1 MQAMEHAQPLWLYF
15 LLVAG
20 IVALPGMD
28 MAYVAASSLS
38 GGRRAGLAATAGITC
53 AGFVHV
59 GAGLLGLGLLL
70 QAAPSLFN
78 ALLIAGS
85 LYLAHLGWQIA
96 RSGAGRL
103 DARPLAHRQF
113 FARGALTALLN
124 PKAYLFGLLVF
135 PAFGAGAS
143 TLRGLQLA
151 AITAATQILIYGLVA
166 WLAGARA
173 LQGHALLNRG
183 VGALLIATAAWTLA
197 RGWQQLS

>member
-1 MQAMEHAQPLWLYF
+1 MPAMENAQPLWLYF

-78 ALLIAGS
+78 ALLVAGS
-85 LYLAHLGWQIA
+85 LYLAWLGWQIGSSTA
-96 RSGAGRL
+96 ATL
-103 DARPLAHRQF
+103 ETRPLAHRRF
-113 FARGALTALLN
+113 FARGAITALLN

-143 TLRGLQLA
+143 GLRGLQLA
-151 AITAATQILIYGLVA
+151 AITAATQILIYGAVA
-166 WLAGARA
+166 LLAGAPR
-173 LQGHALLNRG
+173 LQGHRLLNRG
-183 VGALLIATAAWTLA
+183 IGALLIVSAAWTLV
-197 RGWQQLS
+197 RGWTG

>member
-1 MQAMEHAQPLWLYF
+1 MDSNPLWLYF

-38 GGRRAGLAATAGITC
+38 GGRRAGLAATAGITA

-70 QAAPSLFN
+70 QAAPALFN
-78 ALLIAGS
+78 ALLLGGAV
-85 LYLAHLGWQIA
+85 YLGWLGWQIA
-96 RSGAGRL
+96 RGSAAPL
-103 DARPLAHRQF
+103 EARPLAHRQF

-143 TLRGLQLA
+143 GARGLQLA
-151 AITAATQILIYGLVA
+151 AITAGTQIGIYGVVA
-166 WLAGARA
+166 WLAGSRSLRGHRA
-173 LQGHALLNRG
+173 LNQG
-183 VGALLIATAAWTLA
+183 VGALLIATAAWTLW
-197 RGWQQLS
+197 RGWQP

>member
-1 MQAMEHAQPLWLYF
+1 MLGMEHAQPLWLYF

-28 MAYVAASSLS
+28 MAYVAASSVS

-78 ALLIAGS
+78 ALLVAGS
-85 LYLAHLGWQIA
+85 VYLAHLGWQIA
-96 RSGAGRL
+96 RSDASRL
-103 DARPLAHRQF
+103 DTQPLAHRHF

-135 PAFGAGAS
+135 PAFGAGAGS
-143 TLRGLQLA
+143 LRGLQLA
-151 AITAATQILIYGLVA
+151 AITAATQVLIYGAVA
-166 WLAGARA
+166 WLAGTRT
-173 LQGHALLNRG
+173 LRGHALLNRG
-183 VGALLIATAAWTLA
+183 VGALLIVTSAWTLV
-197 RGWQQLS
+197 RGWMA

>member
-1 MQAMEHAQPLWLYF
+1 MNTANPLWLYF

-70 QAAPSLFN
+70 QAAPALFN
-78 ALLIAGS
+78 ALLVAGS
-85 LYLAHLGWQIA
+85 FYLAWLGWQIA
-96 RSGAGRL
+96 RSGSAAL

-143 TLRGLQLA
+143 TARGLQLA
-151 AITAATQILIYGLVA
+151 AITAGTQIAIYGTVA
-166 WLAGARA
+166 LLAGARR
-173 LQGHALLNRG
+173 LRGHALLNQG
-183 VGALLIATAAWTLA
+183 VGALLIVCAAWTLA
-197 RGWQQLS
+197 RAWQF